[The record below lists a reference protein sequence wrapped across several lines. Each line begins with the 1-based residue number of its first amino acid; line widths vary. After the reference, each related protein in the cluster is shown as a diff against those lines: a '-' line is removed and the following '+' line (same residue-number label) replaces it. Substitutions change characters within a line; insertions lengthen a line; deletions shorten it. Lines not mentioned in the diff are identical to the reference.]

1 MWMEGGLSICCCSAA
16 AQLGQA
22 NKRKRDLNRRVL
34 PIFNESLFFLSFHS
48 SFYSRL
54 VRLLCCCV
62 QKRREEE
69 ENKLRIK
76 RQAEEAA
83 RARQN
88 AAKREKENAKRALKR
103 EREQLHKYGK
113 QFNYFTGAPPTAS
126 AASPTTTAQDEAE
139 LVKRMADLD
148 RLCELLTIDE

>member
-1 MWMEGGLSICCCSAA
+1 M
-16 AQLGQA
+16 
-22 NKRKRDLNRRVL
+22 
-34 PIFNESLFFLSFHS
+34 FLYFVWDEQ
-48 SFYSRL
+48 R
-54 VRLLCCCV
+54 
-62 QKRREEE
+62 RREEE

-113 QFNYFTGAPPTAS
+113 QFNYFIGRPTTS
-126 AASPTTTAQDEAE
+126 AAADEAE
-139 LVKRMADLD
+139 LVNRMADLD
-148 RLCELLTIDE
+148 RLCELLPIDESDFFFFFQKCHSQNGNLLILLFGFQVG

>member
-1 MWMEGGLSICCCSAA
+1 M
-16 AQLGQA
+16 
-22 NKRKRDLNRRVL
+22 
-34 PIFNESLFFLSFHS
+34 
-48 SFYSRL
+48 
-54 VRLLCCCV
+54 
-62 QKRREEE
+62 
-69 ENKLRIK
+69 RIK

-113 QFNYFTGAPPTAS
+113 QFNYFTGAP
-126 AASPTTTAQDEAE
+126 AATAQDEAQ

-148 RLCELLTIDE
+148 RLCELLTTDE

>member
-1 MWMEGGLSICCCSAA
+1 M
-16 AQLGQA
+16 
-22 NKRKRDLNRRVL
+22 
-34 PIFNESLFFLSFHS
+34 
-48 SFYSRL
+48 
-54 VRLLCCCV
+54 
-62 QKRREEE
+62 
-69 ENKLRIK
+69 RIK

-113 QFNYFTGAPPTAS
+113 QFNYFTVGAAT
-126 AASPTTTAQDEAE
+126 PTTVQDEAQ

-148 RLCELLTIDE
+148 RLCELLTIDEYNINKLQI

>member
-1 MWMEGGLSICCCSAA
+1 M
-16 AQLGQA
+16 
-22 NKRKRDLNRRVL
+22 
-34 PIFNESLFFLSFHS
+34 
-48 SFYSRL
+48 
-54 VRLLCCCV
+54 

-113 QFNYFTGAPPTAS
+113 QFNYFTGVPPPTAS
-126 AASPTTTAQDEAE
+126 AAATAQDEAE

-148 RLCELLTIDE
+148 RLCELLTTDE

>member
-1 MWMEGGLSICCCSAA
+1 
-16 AQLGQA
+16 
-22 NKRKRDLNRRVL
+22 
-34 PIFNESLFFLSFHS
+34 
-48 SFYSRL
+48 
-54 VRLLCCCV
+54 V

-113 QFNYFTGAPPTAS
+113 QFNYFTGVAPPTAS

>member
-1 MWMEGGLSICCCSAA
+1 M
-16 AQLGQA
+16 
-22 NKRKRDLNRRVL
+22 
-34 PIFNESLFFLSFHS
+34 
-48 SFYSRL
+48 
-54 VRLLCCCV
+54 

-113 QFNYFTGAPPTAS
+113 QFNYFTGAAPASTA
-126 AASPTTTAQDEAE
+126 PTTAQDEAE

-148 RLCELLTIDE
+148 RLCELLTTDE